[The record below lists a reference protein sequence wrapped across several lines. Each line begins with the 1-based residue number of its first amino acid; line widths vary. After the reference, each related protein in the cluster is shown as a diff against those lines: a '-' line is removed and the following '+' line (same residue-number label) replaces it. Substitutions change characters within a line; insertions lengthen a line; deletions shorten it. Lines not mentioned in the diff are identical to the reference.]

1 MTAAHKIFIR
11 TTKED
16 SSFLYQLLEAH
27 EGWAAYS
34 TLPFGP
40 HDPYRDL
47 MLIVPHDFE
56 SEVLSLLESLKERVM
71 ILPED
76 PSKR

>member
-1 MTAAHKIFIR
+1 MTAAHKIIIR
-11 TTKED
+11 STKED
-16 SSFLYQLLEAH
+16 SAFLYQLLEAH

-47 MLIVPHDFE
+47 QLIVPDDWKN
-56 SEVLSLLESLKERVM
+56 EVMNLLESLKERVM
-71 ILPED
+71 ILSNSMSND
-76 PSKR
+76 